1 MYEEDRQT
9 ALAMY
14 NQLFDEV
21 DDEQGL
27 LQLLVSP
34 TRQAV
39 VIARSYNAKERKLQV
54 HAQSR
59 EESETADYGTAP
71 EFIGVIDGILEEAL
85 SRQAPKTAEVSAD
98 QFSMFEDDFF
108 APTPEAPSAEAEA
121 EVQPEAPAAEA
132 AVEAPA
138 EASPAEAAET
148 EAEAAEAE
156 APDPAAPV
164 DEVDAF
170 IADFSIPADQQ
181 EFAPEAVEQTAPAE
195 AAEPAAEAA
204 EAAETEAEAAEAEAP
219 DPAAPVDE
227 VDAFIADFSI
237 PADQQEFAPEAVEQT
252 APAEAAEPAAEAAEA
267 AESAEGDSAPIE
279 IEEEDV
285 EEYDDGYY
293 DEDYEPVRK
302 PRVFLL
308 ILYILLAVPVGLLG
322 ILLLIVP
329 TLLFLVLAGLIIAG
343 GVMAVTSAFGSG
355 IAVFADI
362 MVIIGMAF
370 ILLALG
376 LLALWIAVWLVG
388 GAMVGLVRGLIH
400 LGGKWC
406 YKEVEA

>member
-59 EESETADYGTAP
+59 EESDTASDGAAP
-71 EFIGVIDGILEEAL
+71 EFMGVIESIREEAL

-108 APTPEAPSAEAEA
+108 APTPETPAAPAEAE
-121 EVQPEAPAAEA
+121 PEAPAAEA
-132 AVEAPA
+132 AVESPA

-156 APDPAAPV
+156 APAPAASV

-181 EFAPEAVEQTAPAE
+181 EFAPDAGEQTAPAE
-195 AAEPAAEAA
+195 PAEPAQPE
-204 EAAETEAEAAEAEAP
+204 EAEAP
-219 DPAAPVDE
+219 
-227 VDAFIADFSI
+227 
-237 PADQQEFAPEAVEQT
+237 
-252 APAEAAEPAAEAAEA
+252 
-267 AESAEGDSAPIE
+267 AESDEDDSAPIV
-279 IEEEDV
+279 IEEEDD
-285 EEYDDGYY
+285 EEYDDEYY
-293 DEDYEPVRK
+293 DDEEYEPVRK

-329 TLLFLVLAGLIIAG
+329 TLLFLVLAGLIITG

>member
-9 ALAMY
+9 ALEMY

-59 EESETADYGTAP
+59 EESETASDGAAP
-71 EFIGVIDGILEEAL
+71 EFMGVIESIREEAL

-108 APTPEAPSAEAEA
+108 APTPETPAAPAEAE
-121 EVQPEAPAAEA
+121 PEAPAEEAAAPVAEA
-132 AVEAPA
+132 ETEAPA
-138 EASPAEAAET
+138 ETAE
-148 EAEAAEAE
+148 
-156 APDPAAPV
+156 PAADEPV

-170 IADFSIPADQQ
+170 IADFAIPADRQ
-181 EFAPEAVEQTAPAE
+181 EFAPDAGEQTAPAE
-195 AAEPAAEAA
+195 PAEPAQPE
-204 EAAETEAEAAEAEAP
+204 EAEA
-219 DPAAPVDE
+219 
-227 VDAFIADFSI
+227 
-237 PADQQEFAPEAVEQT
+237 T
-252 APAEAAEPAAEAAEA
+252 
-267 AESAEGDSAPIE
+267 AESDEDDSAPIV
-279 IEEEDV
+279 IEEENV
-285 EEYDDGYY
+285 EEYDDEYDDEYY
-293 DEDYEPVRK
+293 DDEEYEPVRK

-329 TLLFLVLAGLIIAG
+329 TLLFLVLSGLIITG

>member
-59 EESETADYGTAP
+59 EESDTASDGAAP
-71 EFIGVIDGILEEAL
+71 EFMGVIESIREEAL

-108 APTPEAPSAEAEA
+108 APTPETPAAPAEAE
-121 EVQPEAPAAEA
+121 PEAPAEEAAAPVAEA
-132 AVEAPA
+132 EVEAPA

-156 APDPAAPV
+156 APAPAEAV

-181 EFAPEAVEQTAPAE
+181 EFAPDAGEQTAPAE
-195 AAEPAAEAA
+195 PAEPAQPE
-204 EAAETEAEAAEAEAP
+204 EAEAP
-219 DPAAPVDE
+219 
-227 VDAFIADFSI
+227 
-237 PADQQEFAPEAVEQT
+237 
-252 APAEAAEPAAEAAEA
+252 
-267 AESAEGDSAPIE
+267 AESDEDDSAPIV
-279 IEEEDV
+279 IEEEDD
-285 EEYDDGYY
+285 EEYDDEYY
-293 DEDYEPVRK
+293 DDEEYEPVRK

-329 TLLFLVLAGLIIAG
+329 TLLFLVLAGLIITG

-388 GAMVGLVRGLIH
+388 GVMVGLVRGLIH

>member
-14 NQLFDEV
+14 NRLFDEV

-59 EESETADYGTAP
+59 EDSETVSDGAAP
-71 EFIGVIDGILEEAL
+71 EFMGVIESIREEAL
-85 SRQAPKTAEVSAD
+85 SRQAPKTAEISAD

-108 APTPEAPSAEAEA
+108 APTPETPAEAE
-121 EVQPEAPAAEA
+121 PEAPAEEAAAPVAETPETGAEAPEAAAEAA

-138 EASPAEAAET
+138 ETAEPAPAE
-148 EAEAAEAE
+148 
-156 APDPAAPV
+156 PV

-170 IADFSIPADQQ
+170 IADFAIPADQQ
-181 EFAPEAVEQTAPAE
+181 EFAPDAGEQTAPAE
-195 AAEPAAEAA
+195 PAEPAQSE
-204 EAAETEAEAAEAEAP
+204 EAEAP
-219 DPAAPVDE
+219 
-227 VDAFIADFSI
+227 
-237 PADQQEFAPEAVEQT
+237 
-252 APAEAAEPAAEAAEA
+252 
-267 AESAEGDSAPIE
+267 AESAEDDSAPIV

-285 EEYDDGYY
+285 GEYDDEYY
-293 DEDYEPVRK
+293 DDEEYEPVRK

-329 TLLFLVLAGLIIAG
+329 TLLFLVLAGLIITG

>member
-14 NQLFDEV
+14 SQLFDEV

-108 APTPEAPSAEAEA
+108 APTPEAPSAEAE
-121 EVQPEAPAAEA
+121 VQPEAPAAEA

-181 EFAPEAVEQTAPAE
+181 EFAPEAGEQTAPAE

-204 EAAETEAEAAEAEAP
+204 E
-219 DPAAPVDE
+219 D
-227 VDAFIADFSI
+227 
-237 PADQQEFAPEAVEQT
+237 
-252 APAEAAEPAAEAAEA
+252 

-329 TLLFLVLAGLIIAG
+329 TLLFLVLAGLIITG

>member
-14 NQLFDEV
+14 NRLFDEV

-59 EESETADYGTAP
+59 EESDTASDGAAP
-71 EFIGVIDGILEEAL
+71 EFMGVIESIREEAL

-108 APTPEAPSAEAEA
+108 APTPETPAAPAEAE
-121 EVQPEAPAAEA
+121 PEAPAEEA
-132 AVEAPA
+132 AAPVAEAPA
-138 EASPAEAAET
+138 ETAEPATDE
-148 EAEAAEAE
+148 
-156 APDPAAPV
+156 PV

-181 EFAPEAVEQTAPAE
+181 EFAPEAGEQTAPAE
-195 AAEPAAEAA
+195 PAEPAQPE
-204 EAAETEAEAAEAEAP
+204 EAEAP
-219 DPAAPVDE
+219 
-227 VDAFIADFSI
+227 
-237 PADQQEFAPEAVEQT
+237 
-252 APAEAAEPAAEAAEA
+252 
-267 AESAEGDSAPIE
+267 AESDEDDSAPVV
-279 IEEEDV
+279 IEEEDD
-285 EEYDDGYY
+285 EEYDGEYY
-293 DEDYEPVRK
+293 DDEEYEPVRK

-329 TLLFLVLAGLIIAG
+329 TLLFLVLSGLIITG

>member
-108 APTPEAPSAEAEA
+108 APTPEAPSAEAE
-121 EVQPEAPAAEA
+121 VQPEATAAEA

-156 APDPAAPV
+156 APAPAAPV

-181 EFAPEAVEQTAPAE
+181 EFAPEAE
-195 AAEPAAEAA
+195 
-204 EAAETEAEAAEAEAP
+204 
-219 DPAAPVDE
+219 
-227 VDAFIADFSI
+227 
-237 PADQQEFAPEAVEQT
+237 EQT

-285 EEYDDGYY
+285 EEYDDEEYDDDGYY

>member
-108 APTPEAPSAEAEA
+108 APTPEAPSAEAEEEA
-121 EVQPEAPAAEA
+121 EVQPEATAAEA
-132 AVEAPA
+132 AAEAPA
-138 EASPAEAAET
+138 ETSPAEAAET

-156 APDPAAPV
+156 APAPAAPV

-181 EFAPEAVEQTAPAE
+181 EFAPEAG
-195 AAEPAAEAA
+195 
-204 EAAETEAEAAEAEAP
+204 
-219 DPAAPVDE
+219 
-227 VDAFIADFSI
+227 
-237 PADQQEFAPEAVEQT
+237 EQT

>member
-59 EESETADYGTAP
+59 EESDTASDGAAP
-71 EFIGVIDGILEEAL
+71 EFMGVIESIREEAL

-108 APTPEAPSAEAEA
+108 APTPETPAAPAEAE
-121 EVQPEAPAAEA
+121 PEAPAAEA
-132 AVEAPA
+132 AVESPA

-156 APDPAAPV
+156 APAPAASV

-170 IADFSIPADQQ
+170 IADFSVPADQQ
-181 EFAPEAVEQTAPAE
+181 EFAPDAGEQTAPAE
-195 AAEPAAEAA
+195 PAEPAQPE
-204 EAAETEAEAAEAEAP
+204 EAEAP
-219 DPAAPVDE
+219 
-227 VDAFIADFSI
+227 
-237 PADQQEFAPEAVEQT
+237 
-252 APAEAAEPAAEAAEA
+252 
-267 AESAEGDSAPIE
+267 AESDEDDSAPIV
-279 IEEEDV
+279 IEEEDD
-285 EEYDDGYY
+285 EEYDDEYY
-293 DEDYEPVRK
+293 DDEEYEPVRK

-329 TLLFLVLAGLIIAG
+329 TLLFLVLAGLIITG

>member
-108 APTPEAPSAEAEA
+108 APTPEAPSAEAE
-121 EVQPEAPAAEA
+121 VQPEAPAAEA

-148 EAEAAEAE
+148 EAEAAETEAEAAEAE
-156 APDPAAPV
+156 APAPAVPV

-195 AAEPAAEAA
+195 
-204 EAAETEAEAAEAEAP
+204 T
-219 DPAAPVDE
+219 
-227 VDAFIADFSI
+227 
-237 PADQQEFAPEAVEQT
+237 
-252 APAEAAEPAAEAAEA
+252 AEPAAEAAEA

>member
-59 EESETADYGTAP
+59 EESETASDGAAP
-71 EFIGVIDGILEEAL
+71 EFMGVIESIREEAL

-108 APTPEAPSAEAEA
+108 APTPETPAAPAEAE
-121 EVQPEAPAAEA
+121 PEAPAEEA

-138 EASPAEAAET
+138 EASPVEAAET

-156 APDPAAPV
+156 APAPAASV

-181 EFAPEAVEQTAPAE
+181 EFAPDAGEQTAPAE
-195 AAEPAAEAA
+195 PAEPAQPE
-204 EAAETEAEAAEAEAP
+204 EAEAP
-219 DPAAPVDE
+219 
-227 VDAFIADFSI
+227 
-237 PADQQEFAPEAVEQT
+237 
-252 APAEAAEPAAEAAEA
+252 
-267 AESAEGDSAPIE
+267 AESDEDDSAPIA
-279 IEEEDV
+279 IEEENV
-285 EEYDDGYY
+285 EEYDDEYDDEYY
-293 DEDYEPVRK
+293 DDEEYEPVRK

-329 TLLFLVLAGLIIAG
+329 TLLFLVLSGLIITG

>member
-59 EESETADYGTAP
+59 EESDTASDGAAP
-71 EFIGVIDGILEEAL
+71 EFMGVIESIREEAL

-108 APTPEAPSAEAEA
+108 APTPETPAAPAEAE
-121 EVQPEAPAAEA
+121 PEAPAEEA

-156 APDPAAPV
+156 APAPAASV

-181 EFAPEAVEQTAPAE
+181 EFAPDAGEQTAPAE
-195 AAEPAAEAA
+195 AAEPAAE
-204 EAAETEAEAAEAEAP
+204 EAEAP
-219 DPAAPVDE
+219 
-227 VDAFIADFSI
+227 
-237 PADQQEFAPEAVEQT
+237 
-252 APAEAAEPAAEAAEA
+252 
-267 AESAEGDSAPIE
+267 AESDEDDSALIA
-279 IEEEDV
+279 IEEEDD
-285 EEYDDGYY
+285 EYDDEYY
-293 DEDYEPVRK
+293 DDEEYEPVRK

-329 TLLFLVLAGLIIAG
+329 TLLFLVLAGLIITG

-388 GAMVGLVRGLIH
+388 GVMVGLVRGLIH

>member
-59 EESETADYGTAP
+59 EESDTASDGAAP
-71 EFIGVIDGILEEAL
+71 EFMGVIESIREEAL

-108 APTPEAPSAEAEA
+108 APTPETPAAPAEAEPEAPAEEAPAPVAEAEA
-121 EVQPEAPAAEA
+121 E
-132 AVEAPA
+132 APA
-138 EASPAEAAET
+138 ETAEPATDE
-148 EAEAAEAE
+148 
-156 APDPAAPV
+156 PV

-181 EFAPEAVEQTAPAE
+181 EFAPDAGEQTAPAE
-195 AAEPAAEAA
+195 PAQPE
-204 EAAETEAEAAEAEAP
+204 EAEAP
-219 DPAAPVDE
+219 A
-227 VDAFIADFSI
+227 
-237 PADQQEFAPEAVEQT
+237 QPEEAE
-252 APAEAAEPAAEAAEA
+252 APAESDED
-267 AESAEGDSAPIE
+267 DSAPIV
-279 IEEEDV
+279 IEEEDD
-285 EEYDDGYY
+285 EEYDDEYY
-293 DEDYEPVRK
+293 DDEEYEPVRK

-329 TLLFLVLAGLIIAG
+329 TLLFLVLSGLIITG

-388 GAMVGLVRGLIH
+388 GVMVGLVRGLIH

>member
-59 EESETADYGTAP
+59 EESDTASDGAAP
-71 EFIGVIDGILEEAL
+71 EFMGVIESIREEAL

-108 APTPEAPSAEAEA
+108 APTPETPAAPAEAEPEAPA
-121 EVQPEAPAAEA
+121 EEAPAAEA
-132 AVEAPA
+132 EAPAVEVEAAAEAPA
-138 EASPAEAAET
+138 ETAEPAQPE
-148 EAEAAEAE
+148 EAE
-156 APDPAAPV
+156 APA
-164 DEVDAF
+164 
-170 IADFSIPADQQ
+170 Q
-181 EFAPEAVEQTAPAE
+181 PE
-195 AAEPAAEAA
+195 
-204 EAAETEAEAAEAEAP
+204 EAEAP
-219 DPAAPVDE
+219 
-227 VDAFIADFSI
+227 
-237 PADQQEFAPEAVEQT
+237 
-252 APAEAAEPAAEAAEA
+252 
-267 AESAEGDSAPIE
+267 AESDEDDSAPIV
-279 IEEEDV
+279 IEEEDDD
-285 EEYDDGYY
+285 EYDDEYY
-293 DEDYEPVRK
+293 DDEEYEPVRK

-329 TLLFLVLAGLIIAG
+329 TLLFLVLAGLIITG

-388 GAMVGLVRGLIH
+388 GVMVGLVRGLIH

>member
-59 EESETADYGTAP
+59 EESETASDGAAP
-71 EFIGVIDGILEEAL
+71 EFMGVIESIREEAL

-108 APTPEAPSAEAEA
+108 APAPETPAAPAEAEPEAPAEEAAAPVAEAEA
-121 EVQPEAPAAEA
+121 E
-132 AVEAPA
+132 APA
-138 EASPAEAAET
+138 ETAEPATDE
-148 EAEAAEAE
+148 
-156 APDPAAPV
+156 PV

-181 EFAPEAVEQTAPAE
+181 EFAPDAGEQTAPAE
-195 AAEPAAEAA
+195 PAEPAQPE
-204 EAAETEAEAAEAEAP
+204 EAEAP
-219 DPAAPVDE
+219 
-227 VDAFIADFSI
+227 
-237 PADQQEFAPEAVEQT
+237 
-252 APAEAAEPAAEAAEA
+252 
-267 AESAEGDSAPIE
+267 AESDEDDSAPIV
-279 IEEEDV
+279 IEEENV
-285 EEYDDGYY
+285 GEYDDEYDDEYY
-293 DEDYEPVRK
+293 DDEEYEPVRK

-329 TLLFLVLAGLIIAG
+329 TLLFLVLAGLIITG
-343 GVMAVTSAFGSG
+343 GVMAVTSAFSSG

-388 GAMVGLVRGLIH
+388 GVMVGLVRGLIH

>member
-59 EESETADYGTAP
+59 EESDTASDGAAP
-71 EFIGVIDGILEEAL
+71 EFMGVIESIREEAL

-108 APTPEAPSAEAEA
+108 APTPETPAAPAEAE
-121 EVQPEAPAAEA
+121 PEAPAEEA

-156 APDPAAPV
+156 APAPAASV

-170 IADFSIPADQQ
+170 IADFAIPADQQ
-181 EFAPEAVEQTAPAE
+181 EFAPEAGEQTAPAE
-195 AAEPAAEAA
+195 PAEPAQPE
-204 EAAETEAEAAEAEAP
+204 EAEAP
-219 DPAAPVDE
+219 
-227 VDAFIADFSI
+227 
-237 PADQQEFAPEAVEQT
+237 
-252 APAEAAEPAAEAAEA
+252 
-267 AESAEGDSAPIE
+267 AESDEDDSAPIV
-279 IEEEDV
+279 IEEEDD
-285 EEYDDGYY
+285 EEYDDEYY
-293 DEDYEPVRK
+293 DDEEYEPVRK

-329 TLLFLVLAGLIIAG
+329 TLLFLVLAGLIITG

-362 MVIIGMAF
+362 MVIIGTAF

-388 GAMVGLVRGLIH
+388 GVMVGLVRGLIH

>member
-85 SRQAPKTAEVSAD
+85 SRQAPKAAEVSAD

-108 APTPEAPSAEAEA
+108 APTPEAPSAEA

-148 EAEAAEAE
+148 EA
-156 APDPAAPV
+156 PDPAAPV

-181 EFAPEAVEQTAPAE
+181 EFAPEAGEQTAPAE

-204 EAAETEAEAAEAEAP
+204 E
-219 DPAAPVDE
+219 D
-227 VDAFIADFSI
+227 
-237 PADQQEFAPEAVEQT
+237 
-252 APAEAAEPAAEAAEA
+252 

>member
-14 NQLFDEV
+14 NRLFDEV

-59 EESETADYGTAP
+59 EESDTASDGAAP
-71 EFIGVIDGILEEAL
+71 EFMGVIESIREEAL

-108 APTPEAPSAEAEA
+108 APTPETPAAPAEAEA
-121 EVQPEAPAAEA
+121 EVQPEATAAEA
-132 AVEAPA
+132 EVEAPA

-148 EAEAAEAE
+148 EAEGAEAE
-156 APDPAAPV
+156 APAPAASV

-181 EFAPEAVEQTAPAE
+181 EFAPDAGEQTAPAE
-195 AAEPAAEAA
+195 PAEPAQPE
-204 EAAETEAEAAEAEAP
+204 EAEAP
-219 DPAAPVDE
+219 
-227 VDAFIADFSI
+227 
-237 PADQQEFAPEAVEQT
+237 
-252 APAEAAEPAAEAAEA
+252 
-267 AESAEGDSAPIE
+267 AESDEDDSAPIA
-279 IEEEDV
+279 IEEEDD
-285 EEYDDGYY
+285 EEYDDEYY
-293 DEDYEPVRK
+293 DDEEYEPVRK

-329 TLLFLVLAGLIIAG
+329 TLLFLVLAGLIITG

>member
-59 EESETADYGTAP
+59 EESETADYGDAP

-85 SRQAPKTAEVSAD
+85 SRQAPKAAEVSAD

-108 APTPEAPSAEAEA
+108 APTPEAPSAEA

-156 APDPAAPV
+156 APAPAAPV

-181 EFAPEAVEQTAPAE
+181 EFAPEAGEQTAPAE

-204 EAAETEAEAAEAEAP
+204 E
-219 DPAAPVDE
+219 D
-227 VDAFIADFSI
+227 
-237 PADQQEFAPEAVEQT
+237 
-252 APAEAAEPAAEAAEA
+252 

-285 EEYDDGYY
+285 EEYDDEEYDDGYY

-329 TLLFLVLAGLIIAG
+329 TLLFLVLAGLIITG

>member
-59 EESETADYGTAP
+59 EESDTASDGAAP
-71 EFIGVIDGILEEAL
+71 EFMGVIESIREEAL

-108 APTPEAPSAEAEA
+108 APTPETPAAPAEAE
-121 EVQPEAPAAEA
+121 PEAPAEEA

-156 APDPAAPV
+156 APAPAASV

-181 EFAPEAVEQTAPAE
+181 EFAPEAGEQTAPAE
-195 AAEPAAEAA
+195 PAEPAQPE
-204 EAAETEAEAAEAEAP
+204 EAEAP
-219 DPAAPVDE
+219 
-227 VDAFIADFSI
+227 
-237 PADQQEFAPEAVEQT
+237 
-252 APAEAAEPAAEAAEA
+252 
-267 AESAEGDSAPIE
+267 AESDEDDSAPIA
-279 IEEEDV
+279 IEEEDD
-285 EEYDDGYY
+285 EYDDEYY
-293 DEDYEPVRK
+293 DDEEYEPVRK

-329 TLLFLVLAGLIIAG
+329 TLLFLVLAGLIITG

-388 GAMVGLVRGLIH
+388 GVMVGLVRGLIH

>member
-59 EESETADYGTAP
+59 EESDTASDGAAP
-71 EFIGVIDGILEEAL
+71 EFMGVIESIREEAL

-108 APTPEAPSAEAEA
+108 APTPETPAAPAEAE
-121 EVQPEAPAAEA
+121 PEAPAEEA
-132 AVEAPA
+132 AVESPA

-156 APDPAAPV
+156 APAPAASV

-181 EFAPEAVEQTAPAE
+181 EFAPDAGEQTAPAE
-195 AAEPAAEAA
+195 PAEPAQPE
-204 EAAETEAEAAEAEAP
+204 EAEA
-219 DPAAPVDE
+219 
-227 VDAFIADFSI
+227 
-237 PADQQEFAPEAVEQT
+237 T
-252 APAEAAEPAAEAAEA
+252 
-267 AESAEGDSAPIE
+267 AESDEDDSAPIA
-279 IEEEDV
+279 IEEEDD
-285 EEYDDGYY
+285 EEYDDEYY
-293 DEDYEPVRK
+293 DDEEYEPVRK

-329 TLLFLVLAGLIIAG
+329 TLLFLVLAGLIITG

-388 GAMVGLVRGLIH
+388 GVMVGLVRGLIH

>member
-71 EFIGVIDGILEEAL
+71 EFIGVIEGILEEAL

-108 APTPEAPSAEAEA
+108 APTPEAPSAEAE
-121 EVQPEAPAAEA
+121 VQPEAPAAEA

-156 APDPAAPV
+156 APAPAAPV

-181 EFAPEAVEQTAPAE
+181 EFAPEAG
-195 AAEPAAEAA
+195 
-204 EAAETEAEAAEAEAP
+204 
-219 DPAAPVDE
+219 
-227 VDAFIADFSI
+227 
-237 PADQQEFAPEAVEQT
+237 EQT

-267 AESAEGDSAPIE
+267 AESAESAEGDSAPIE

-285 EEYDDGYY
+285 EEYDDEEYDDGYY

-329 TLLFLVLAGLIIAG
+329 TLLFLVLAGLIITG

>member
-59 EESETADYGTAP
+59 EESDTASDGAAP
-71 EFIGVIDGILEEAL
+71 EFMGVIESIREEAL

-108 APTPEAPSAEAEA
+108 APTPETPAAPAESEPEAPAEEAAAPVAEAEA
-121 EVQPEAPAAEA
+121 
-132 AVEAPA
+132 EAPA

-156 APDPAAPV
+156 APAPAASV

-181 EFAPEAVEQTAPAE
+181 EFAPEAGEQTAPAE
-195 AAEPAAEAA
+195 PAEPAQPE
-204 EAAETEAEAAEAEAP
+204 EAEAP
-219 DPAAPVDE
+219 
-227 VDAFIADFSI
+227 
-237 PADQQEFAPEAVEQT
+237 
-252 APAEAAEPAAEAAEA
+252 
-267 AESAEGDSAPIE
+267 AESDEDDSAPIVT
-279 IEEEDV
+279 EEEDV
-285 EEYDDGYY
+285 EEYDDEYY
-293 DEDYEPVRK
+293 DDEEYEPVRK

-329 TLLFLVLAGLIIAG
+329 TLLFLVLAGLIITG

-388 GAMVGLVRGLIH
+388 GVMVGLVRGLIH

>member
-59 EESETADYGTAP
+59 EESDTASDGAAP
-71 EFIGVIDGILEEAL
+71 EFMGVIESIREEAL

-108 APTPEAPSAEAEA
+108 APTPETPAAPAEAEPEAPAEEAAAPVAEAEA
-121 EVQPEAPAAEA
+121 
-132 AVEAPA
+132 EAPA

-156 APDPAAPV
+156 APAPAASV

-181 EFAPEAVEQTAPAE
+181 EFAPEAGEQTAPAE
-195 AAEPAAEAA
+195 AAEPAQPE
-204 EAAETEAEAAEAEAP
+204 EAEAP
-219 DPAAPVDE
+219 
-227 VDAFIADFSI
+227 
-237 PADQQEFAPEAVEQT
+237 
-252 APAEAAEPAAEAAEA
+252 
-267 AESAEGDSAPIE
+267 AESDEDDSAPIA
-279 IEEEDV
+279 IEEENV
-285 EEYDDGYY
+285 EEYDDEYY
-293 DEDYEPVRK
+293 DDEEYEPVRK

-329 TLLFLVLAGLIIAG
+329 TLLFLVLAGLIITG

-388 GAMVGLVRGLIH
+388 GVMVGLVRGLIH

>member
-59 EESETADYGTAP
+59 EESDTASDGAAP
-71 EFIGVIDGILEEAL
+71 EFMGVIESIREEAL

-108 APTPEAPSAEAEA
+108 APTPETPAAPAEAE
-121 EVQPEAPAAEA
+121 PEAPAEEA

-156 APDPAAPV
+156 APAPAASV

-181 EFAPEAVEQTAPAE
+181 EFAPDAGEQTAPAE
-195 AAEPAAEAA
+195 PAEPAQPE
-204 EAAETEAEAAEAEAP
+204 EAEAP
-219 DPAAPVDE
+219 
-227 VDAFIADFSI
+227 
-237 PADQQEFAPEAVEQT
+237 
-252 APAEAAEPAAEAAEA
+252 
-267 AESAEGDSAPIE
+267 AESDEDDSAPIA
-279 IEEEDV
+279 IEEEDD
-285 EEYDDGYY
+285 EEYDDEYY
-293 DEDYEPVRK
+293 DDEEYEPVRK

-329 TLLFLVLAGLIIAG
+329 TLLFLVLAGLIITG

-362 MVIIGMAF
+362 MVIIGTAF

>member
-59 EESETADYGTAP
+59 EESETASDGAAP
-71 EFIGVIDGILEEAL
+71 EFMGVIESIREEAL

-108 APTPEAPSAEAEA
+108 APTPETPAAPAEAEPEAPAEEAAAPVAEAEA
-121 EVQPEAPAAEA
+121 E
-132 AVEAPA
+132 APA
-138 EASPAEAAET
+138 ETAE
-148 EAEAAEAE
+148 
-156 APDPAAPV
+156 PAADEPV

-170 IADFSIPADQQ
+170 IADFAIPADQQ
-181 EFAPEAVEQTAPAE
+181 EFAPNAGEQTAPAE
-195 AAEPAAEAA
+195 PAEPAQPE
-204 EAAETEAEAAEAEAP
+204 EAEAP
-219 DPAAPVDE
+219 
-227 VDAFIADFSI
+227 
-237 PADQQEFAPEAVEQT
+237 
-252 APAEAAEPAAEAAEA
+252 
-267 AESAEGDSAPIE
+267 AESDEDDSAPIV
-279 IEEEDV
+279 IEEENV
-285 EEYDDGYY
+285 GEYDDEYDDEYY
-293 DEDYEPVRK
+293 DDEEYEPVRK

-308 ILYILLAVPVGLLG
+308 ILYIMLAVPVGLLG

-329 TLLFLVLAGLIIAG
+329 TLLFLVLAGLIITG

>member
-59 EESETADYGTAP
+59 EESDAASDGAAP
-71 EFIGVIDGILEEAL
+71 EFMGVIESIREEAL
-85 SRQAPKTAEVSAD
+85 SRQTPKTAEVSAD

-108 APTPEAPSAEAEA
+108 APTPETPAAPAEAEPEAPAEEAAAPVAEAEA
-121 EVQPEAPAAEA
+121 EV
-132 AVEAPA
+132 PA
-138 EASPAEAAET
+138 ETAEPATDE
-148 EAEAAEAE
+148 
-156 APDPAAPV
+156 PV

-170 IADFSIPADQQ
+170 IADFAIPADRQ
-181 EFAPEAVEQTAPAE
+181 EFAPDAGEQTAPAE
-195 AAEPAAEAA
+195 PAEPAQPE
-204 EAAETEAEAAEAEAP
+204 EAEAP
-219 DPAAPVDE
+219 
-227 VDAFIADFSI
+227 
-237 PADQQEFAPEAVEQT
+237 
-252 APAEAAEPAAEAAEA
+252 
-267 AESAEGDSAPIE
+267 AESDEDDSAPVV
-279 IEEEDV
+279 IEEEDDD
-285 EEYDDGYY
+285 EYDDEYY
-293 DEDYEPVRK
+293 DDEEYEPVRK

-329 TLLFLVLAGLIIAG
+329 TLLFLVLSGLIITG

>member
-14 NQLFDEV
+14 SQLFDEV

-108 APTPEAPSAEAEA
+108 APTPEAPSAEAE
-121 EVQPEAPAAEA
+121 PEAPAAEA

-138 EASPAEAAET
+138 EASLAEAAET

-156 APDPAAPV
+156 APAPAAPV

-181 EFAPEAVEQTAPAE
+181 EFAPEAGEQ
-195 AAEPAAEAA
+195 
-204 EAAETEAEAAEAEAP
+204 
-219 DPAAPVDE
+219 
-227 VDAFIADFSI
+227 I
-237 PADQQEFAPEAVEQT
+237 

>member
-59 EESETADYGTAP
+59 EESETASDDGDAP
-71 EFIGVIDGILEEAL
+71 EFIGVIEGILEEAL

-108 APTPEAPSAEAEA
+108 APTPEAPSAPAEEEA
-121 EVQPEAPAAEA
+121 EVQPEATAAEA
-132 AVEAPA
+132 AAEAPA
-138 EASPAEAAET
+138 ETSPAEAAET

-156 APDPAAPV
+156 APAPAAPV

-181 EFAPEAVEQTAPAE
+181 EFAPEAG
-195 AAEPAAEAA
+195 
-204 EAAETEAEAAEAEAP
+204 
-219 DPAAPVDE
+219 
-227 VDAFIADFSI
+227 
-237 PADQQEFAPEAVEQT
+237 EQT

>member
-59 EESETADYGTAP
+59 EESETADDGDAP

-108 APTPEAPSAEAEA
+108 APTPEAPSAEAE
-121 EVQPEAPAAEA
+121 VQPEVPAAEA

-156 APDPAAPV
+156 APAPAAPV

-181 EFAPEAVEQTAPAE
+181 EFAPEAGEQ
-195 AAEPAAEAA
+195 
-204 EAAETEAEAAEAEAP
+204 
-219 DPAAPVDE
+219 
-227 VDAFIADFSI
+227 I
-237 PADQQEFAPEAVEQT
+237 

-285 EEYDDGYY
+285 EEYDDEEYDDGYY

-329 TLLFLVLAGLIIAG
+329 TLLFLVLAGLIITG

>member
-14 NQLFDEV
+14 SQLFDEV

-108 APTPEAPSAEAEA
+108 APTPEAPSAEAEEEA

-156 APDPAAPV
+156 APAPAAPV
-164 DEVDAF
+164 DDVDAF

-204 EAAETEAEAAEAEAP
+204 E
-219 DPAAPVDE
+219 D
-227 VDAFIADFSI
+227 
-237 PADQQEFAPEAVEQT
+237 
-252 APAEAAEPAAEAAEA
+252 

>member
-121 EVQPEAPAAEA
+121 EAEVQPEAPAAEA

-148 EAEAAEAE
+148 EEKAAEAAEAE
-156 APDPAAPV
+156 APAPAAPV

-181 EFAPEAVEQTAPAE
+181 EFAPEAG
-195 AAEPAAEAA
+195 
-204 EAAETEAEAAEAEAP
+204 
-219 DPAAPVDE
+219 
-227 VDAFIADFSI
+227 
-237 PADQQEFAPEAVEQT
+237 EQT

>member
-59 EESETADYGTAP
+59 EESDTASDGAAP
-71 EFIGVIDGILEEAL
+71 EFMGVIESIREEAL

-108 APTPEAPSAEAEA
+108 APTPETPAAPAEAEPEAPAEEAAAPVAEAEA
-121 EVQPEAPAAEA
+121 E
-132 AVEAPA
+132 APA
-138 EASPAEAAET
+138 ETAEHATDES
-148 EAEAAEAE
+148 
-156 APDPAAPV
+156 V

-170 IADFSIPADQQ
+170 IADFAIPADQQ
-181 EFAPEAVEQTAPAE
+181 EFAPDAGEQTAPAE
-195 AAEPAAEAA
+195 PAEPAQPE
-204 EAAETEAEAAEAEAP
+204 EAEAP
-219 DPAAPVDE
+219 
-227 VDAFIADFSI
+227 
-237 PADQQEFAPEAVEQT
+237 
-252 APAEAAEPAAEAAEA
+252 
-267 AESAEGDSAPIE
+267 AESDEDDSAPIV
-279 IEEEDV
+279 IEEEDD
-285 EEYDDGYY
+285 EEYDDEYDDEYY
-293 DEDYEPVRK
+293 DDEEYEPVRK

-329 TLLFLVLAGLIIAG
+329 TLLFLVLAGLIITG

-388 GAMVGLVRGLIH
+388 GVMVGLVRGLIH

>member
-132 AVEAPA
+132 AAEAPA

-156 APDPAAPV
+156 APAPAAPV

-181 EFAPEAVEQTAPAE
+181 EFAPEAG
-195 AAEPAAEAA
+195 
-204 EAAETEAEAAEAEAP
+204 
-219 DPAAPVDE
+219 
-227 VDAFIADFSI
+227 
-237 PADQQEFAPEAVEQT
+237 EQT

-267 AESAEGDSAPIE
+267 AESDSAPIE

-285 EEYDDGYY
+285 EEYDDEYY
-293 DEDYEPVRK
+293 DDEDYEPVRK

>member
-54 HAQSR
+54 HARSR
-59 EESETADYGTAP
+59 EESDTASDGAAP
-71 EFIGVIDGILEEAL
+71 EFMGVIESIREEAL

-108 APTPEAPSAEAEA
+108 APTPETPAAPAEAE
-121 EVQPEAPAAEA
+121 PEAPAEEA
-132 AVEAPA
+132 AVESPA

-156 APDPAAPV
+156 APAPAASV

-181 EFAPEAVEQTAPAE
+181 EFAPDAGEQTAPAE
-195 AAEPAAEAA
+195 PAEPAQPE
-204 EAAETEAEAAEAEAP
+204 EAEAP
-219 DPAAPVDE
+219 
-227 VDAFIADFSI
+227 
-237 PADQQEFAPEAVEQT
+237 
-252 APAEAAEPAAEAAEA
+252 
-267 AESAEGDSAPIE
+267 AESDEDDSAPIV
-279 IEEEDV
+279 IEEEDD
-285 EEYDDGYY
+285 EEYDDEYY
-293 DEDYEPVRK
+293 DDEEYEPVRK

-308 ILYILLAVPVGLLG
+308 ILYILLAVPVGLVG

-329 TLLFLVLAGLIIAG
+329 TLLFLVLSGLIITG

-362 MVIIGMAF
+362 MVIIGTAF

-388 GAMVGLVRGLIH
+388 GVMVGLVRGLIH

>member
-9 ALAMY
+9 ALEMY

-59 EESETADYGTAP
+59 EESETASDGAAP
-71 EFIGVIDGILEEAL
+71 EFMGVIESIREEAL

-108 APTPEAPSAEAEA
+108 APTPETPAAPAEAE
-121 EVQPEAPAAEA
+121 PEAPAE
-132 AVEAPA
+132 E
-138 EASPAEAAET
+138 S
-148 EAEAAEAE
+148 
-156 APDPAAPV
+156 
-164 DEVDAF
+164 DED
-170 IADFSIPADQQ
+170 
-181 EFAPEAVEQTAPAE
+181 
-195 AAEPAAEAA
+195 
-204 EAAETEAEAAEAEAP
+204 
-219 DPAAPVDE
+219 
-227 VDAFIADFSI
+227 
-237 PADQQEFAPEAVEQT
+237 
-252 APAEAAEPAAEAAEA
+252 
-267 AESAEGDSAPIE
+267 DSAPIV
-279 IEEEDV
+279 IEEENV
-285 EEYDDGYY
+285 GEYDDEYDEYY
-293 DEDYEPVRK
+293 DDEEYEPVRK

-329 TLLFLVLAGLIIAG
+329 TLLFLVLAGLIITG
-343 GVMAVTSAFGSG
+343 GVMAVTSAFSSG

>member
-59 EESETADYGTAP
+59 EESDTASDGAAP
-71 EFIGVIDGILEEAL
+71 EFMGVIESIREEAL
-85 SRQAPKTAEVSAD
+85 SRQTPKTAEVSAD

-108 APTPEAPSAEAEA
+108 APTPETPAAPAEAEPEAPAEEAAAPVAEAEA
-121 EVQPEAPAAEA
+121 E
-132 AVEAPA
+132 APA
-138 EASPAEAAET
+138 ETAEPATDE
-148 EAEAAEAE
+148 
-156 APDPAAPV
+156 PV

-170 IADFSIPADQQ
+170 IADFAIPADQQ
-181 EFAPEAVEQTAPAE
+181 EFSPDAGEQTAPAE
-195 AAEPAAEAA
+195 PAEPAQPE
-204 EAAETEAEAAEAEAP
+204 EAEAP
-219 DPAAPVDE
+219 
-227 VDAFIADFSI
+227 
-237 PADQQEFAPEAVEQT
+237 
-252 APAEAAEPAAEAAEA
+252 
-267 AESAEGDSAPIE
+267 AESDEDDSAPVV
-279 IEEEDV
+279 IEEEDDEYD
-285 EEYDDGYY
+285 EEYDDEYY
-293 DEDYEPVRK
+293 DDEEYEPVRK
-302 PRVFLL
+302 PRVFQL

-329 TLLFLVLAGLIIAG
+329 TLLFLVLSGLIITG

>member
-1 MYEEDRQT
+1 MYEEDRRT
-9 ALAMY
+9 ALEMY

-59 EESETADYGTAP
+59 EESETASDGAAP
-71 EFIGVIDGILEEAL
+71 EFMGVIESIREEAL
-85 SRQAPKTAEVSAD
+85 SRQAPKTAEVSVD

-108 APTPEAPSAEAEA
+108 APTPETPAAPAEAEPEAPAEEAAAPVAEAEA
-121 EVQPEAPAAEA
+121 E
-132 AVEAPA
+132 APA
-138 EASPAEAAET
+138 ETAVPATDE
-148 EAEAAEAE
+148 
-156 APDPAAPV
+156 PV

-170 IADFSIPADQQ
+170 IADFAIPADQQ
-181 EFAPEAVEQTAPAE
+181 EFAPDAGEQTAPAE
-195 AAEPAAEAA
+195 PAEPAQPE
-204 EAAETEAEAAEAEAP
+204 EAEAP
-219 DPAAPVDE
+219 
-227 VDAFIADFSI
+227 
-237 PADQQEFAPEAVEQT
+237 
-252 APAEAAEPAAEAAEA
+252 
-267 AESAEGDSAPIE
+267 AESDEDDSAPIV

-285 EEYDDGYY
+285 GEYDDEYDDEYY
-293 DEDYEPVRK
+293 DDEEYEPVRK

-329 TLLFLVLAGLIIAG
+329 TLLFLVLSGLIITG